1 MSHLFPKI
9 TAAADQ
15 CHGGG
20 GVVRRPIRP
29 LPPARDV
36 ETAAQGLH
44 CGGFQRFVLRHR
56 RQDPGKAGRQ
66 HRLAGTGRA
75 DQQQAV
81 LARRGHFHGAPG
93 LQLPLDV
100 AEIRIG
106 RQLADRLRLVPLQP
120 GGGIARAEVGAD
132 IQQGGR
138 REDLRLGQQCGFVG
152 IGGRQ
157 DEAAPV
163 AILLLLALHGA
174 GHGQRAANGQQ
185 LARQRQFAGIFV
197 VVQTIRRHLFGG
209 GEDAQGDGQVEAT
222 GVLGQV
228 GGGQVDGNAA
238 GGEFKPGVLQR
249 RPDAVLG
256 FLHLGLGE
264 SDDGNGRLLTR

>member
-1 MSHLFPKI
+1 MLEM

-132 IQQGGR
+132 VQQGGR

-209 GEDAQGDGQVEAT
+209 GQDAQGDGQVEAP

-228 GGGQVDGNAA
+228 GGGQVDGNA
-238 GGEFKPGVLQR
+238 LCSIQ
-249 RPDAVLG
+249 
-256 FLHLGLGE
+256 
-264 SDDGNGRLLTR
+264 N